1 MSGCLAQDESYWLD
15 MPDKRA
21 LSFWFPLC
29 DARVENG
36 CMWFVP
42 GSHQGELRPHR
53 PVRPGHHLK
62 EPITA
67 RILEETW
74 RRPTLKFNSRV
85 PTVQDLVVRQMT
97 EAVEAGE
104 GVACPVAAG
113 GCTVHT
119 GRTLHY
125 TGGNTTRQPRR
136 AYIVNCRPA
145 AMVEWERQHGFDHGR
160 AGLESITQQPE
171 QAAIL

>member
-53 PVRPGHHLK
+53 PVTPGHHLK

-67 RILEETW
+67 RILLETHISGD
-74 RRPTLKFNSRV
+74 PL
-85 PTVQDLVVRQMT
+85 
-97 EAVEAGE
+97 
-104 GVACPVAAG
+104 
-113 GCTVHT
+113 
-119 GRTLHY
+119 
-125 TGGNTTRQPRR
+125 
-136 AYIVNCRPA
+136 
-145 AMVEWERQHGFDHGR
+145 
-160 AGLESITQQPE
+160 
-171 QAAIL
+171 